1 MDLCYWQKN
10 LQCLMAVLLMDASV
24 RVLENEELCWLKG
37 TVDVAFARPKKREPL
52 GQAGLFEYAVG
63 ALARRMRTERDL
75 RRLMKLRAE
84 EGEAGARAMDA
95 VVVRLKE
102 LNYLSDTRFA
112 EDYTRVRKEHEKF
125 GKRRVQQDLMQKG
138 VGKELVAST
147 LETAYEDV
155 DEVVLAR
162 QYIARKRMK
171 QPSGENAKKETVRA
185 MNRLLRAGFSSRAIY
200 KVLREWKLPD
210 DAMDGLEAGE
220 SEAEAHEESEE
231 RAGDSDTYARQ
242 NDDE

>member
-1 MDLCYWQKN
+1 M
-10 LQCLMAVLLMDASV
+10 
-24 RVLENEELCWLKG
+24 
-37 TVDVAFARPKKREPL
+37 AFARPKKREPV
-52 GQAGLFEYAVG
+52 GEAGLFEYAVG

-84 EGEAGARAMDA
+84 EGEAGARAIDA
-95 VVVRLKE
+95 VVARLKE

-125 GKRRVQQDLMQKG
+125 GRRRVQQDLMQKG

-155 DEVVLAR
+155 DEVALAR
-162 QYIARKRMK
+162 QYIARKRIK
-171 QPSGENAKKETVRA
+171 QPSGENAQKETVRT

-200 KVLREWKLPD
+200 KVLREWELPEE
-210 DAMDGLEAGE
+210 AVEGLEVG
-220 SEAEAHEESEE
+220 EAEAFAEPEE

-242 NDDE
+242 NEKDDE